1 MPTYPAGLVSSVPW
15 ARCSCCQ
22 ESAPLVCQV
31 TLLCL
36 SSHRR
41 LHDGFSPVQMC
52 ILASLLSSQRPPKSA
67 AVFVIVFDSNTSNA
81 SPHTLAEFHS
91 PPAHRPTVFQLP
103 HRGTDKMDC
112 ANCFFIFPA
121 RTPACATWQYRFGSL
136 YFTCFDQCLPE

>member
-1 MPTYPAGLVSSVPW
+1 MPPYPAGVVSSAPW
-15 ARCSCCQ
+15 ARRLCCQ

-36 SSHRR
+36 SSHCRF
-41 LHDGFSPVQMC
+41 HDGFSPVQMC

-67 AVFVIVFDSNTSNA
+67 AVFVIVFDSDTSSA

-91 PPAHRPTVFQLP
+91 PPPTVFQLP

-112 ANCFFIFPA
+112 TNFFIFHFSS
-121 RTPACATWQYRFGSL
+121 TNTCLCHMVVQVWFSL
-136 YFTCFDQCLPE
+136 FHLL